1 MDALI
6 RGEFTTRWQLLGYQ
20 VPIFERVFSDLPD
33 IGVALALDG
42 SLGVGTDRTNS
53 FDLDNSI

>member
-20 VPIFERVFSDLPD
+20 VPIFERVLSDLAD
-33 IGVALALDG
+33 IGMGLGLDG
-42 SLGVGTDRTNS
+42 SLGVGTDRTDS